1 MPELDRLL
9 SFGVCLGVI
18 AVLARLAWTRF
29 QKQCLWFFLYLLVL
43 GTEVV
48 LLEFVSVFSDTFGWI
63 YFFFQS
69 ANLLVA
75 YGVIREIYGLAL
87 QGHAGLAQFGR
98 SVMRWALAAA
108 FGAAGVS
115 LTIDRQV
122 LKGQSLAVHRF
133 LMVERSGD
141 MILLFLIL
149 IISVYLAWFPV
160 KLRRNVV
167 IYGWGFAL
175 FFAAR
180 SFGLLVINILPQ
192 AHLVSVSNAMLAAEV
207 ACLAFWAFGFRSE
220 SADQTTVTGHRWNPG
235 EISRLS
241 DQLDSI
247 NEALERFSR
256 K

>member
-1 MPELDRLL
+1 
-9 SFGVCLGVI
+9 
-18 AVLARLAWTRF
+18 
-29 QKQCLWFFLYLLVL
+29 
-43 GTEVV
+43 
-48 LLEFVSVFSDTFGWI
+48 
-63 YFFFQS
+63 
-69 ANLLVA
+69 
-75 YGVIREIYGLAL
+75 
-87 QGHAGLAQFGR
+87 
-98 SVMRWALAAA
+98 
-108 FGAAGVS
+108 
-115 LTIDRQV
+115 
-122 LKGQSLAVHRF
+122 VHRF